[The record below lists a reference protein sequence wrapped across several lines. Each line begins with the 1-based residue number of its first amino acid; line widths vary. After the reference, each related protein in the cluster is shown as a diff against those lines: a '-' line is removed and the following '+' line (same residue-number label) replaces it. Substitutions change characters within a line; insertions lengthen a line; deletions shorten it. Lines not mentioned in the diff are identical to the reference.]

1 MFEYS
6 LNILSKIKNSKN
18 INSSN
23 FNNSILT
30 RTFEILKYCKQFDFK
45 KIKYLNIFNL
55 ALFDKKKKNFDMAI
69 KNLEKIIK
77 ESNEQDINL
86 KALITLSSIYIEIDE
101 LKKAK
106 TILNSIKK
114 NNNLLKHI
122 DKNDF
127 FINKYYLSFAQIHY
141 KKKQYYLCR
150 KYYKKILENETNINY
165 KPKLFII
172 IANTYLKENKLK
184 SYRRY
189 LSKALD
195 IYLNTNKVRLS
206 LNLLELIIKA
216 NIELADLK
224 KAKEAIKTAMDLDI
238 KTNFRYTNL
247 NIYKEDTK
255 LNINDKFENISFFKL
270 IINMKFFRE
279 KNLNILKNI
288 FDFIINF
295 YKKNKKNNL
304 MKLSS
309 LIQKLIFQNKNVL
322 LKSILKEKF
331 SEIIIHLINLNKI
344 EFKL

>member
-86 KALITLSSIYIEIDE
+86 KALITLSSIYIERDE
-101 LKKAK
+101 
-106 TILNSIKK
+106 
-114 NNNLLKHI
+114 
-122 DKNDF
+122 
-127 FINKYYLSFAQIHY
+127 
-141 KKKQYYLCR
+141 
-150 KYYKKILENETNINY
+150 
-165 KPKLFII
+165 
-172 IANTYLKENKLK
+172 
-184 SYRRY
+184 
-189 LSKALD
+189 
-195 IYLNTNKVRLS
+195 
-206 LNLLELIIKA
+206 
-216 NIELADLK
+216 LK

-270 IINMKFFRE
+270 IIHMKFFRE

-331 SEIIIHLINLNKI
+331 SEIIIHLINLFI
-344 EFKL
+344 CRITISLTYT